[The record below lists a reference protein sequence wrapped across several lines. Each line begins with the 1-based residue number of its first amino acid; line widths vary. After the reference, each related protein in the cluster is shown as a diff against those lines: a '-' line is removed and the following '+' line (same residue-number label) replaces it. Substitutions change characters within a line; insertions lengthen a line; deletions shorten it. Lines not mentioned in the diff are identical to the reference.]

1 MIIKDYY
8 VKKIIFSF
16 IRNHEYK
23 VCDICKNVCRWNN
36 KKIANKHLEFNKE
49 IICYNCF
56 VKRFFNGLNLKN

>member
-36 KKIANKHLEFNKE
+36 KKIANTMKLIEKIDCDDTCHFE
-49 IICYNCF
+49 I
-56 VKRFFNGLNLKN
+56 